1 MMYYQRCIFHNINA
15 KKKTSHKTYRL
26 DGSVMKINNTV
37 VKGRFIKRLN
47 RFEAMVE
54 IDGEENLVHVPNTGR
69 CRELFL
75 EGAVVLL
82 EKRDGKHR
90 KTAYELIM
98 VYREDKLISIDSQLP
113 NKLAEEAVRNNVIHE
128 LQNYDYIKRE
138 VVFGDSRFDLYMEK
152 EGEKTFVEVKGVT
165 LEVEGVAKFPD
176 APTERGTKHI
186 YELIKAKQQGYR
198 ACLMFVIQLDF
209 AVHFM
214 PNSIMDPKFA
224 EALIAAT
231 AAGVEIF
238 AYSCR
243 VKEDEVLLYKSMEV
257 RL

>member
-1 MMYYQRCIFHNINA
+1 
-15 KKKTSHKTYRL
+15 
-26 DGSVMKINNTV
+26 MKINNIV

-47 RFEAMVE
+47 RFEAIVY
-54 IDGEENLVHVPNTGR
+54 INGEENLVHVPNTGR
-69 CRELFL
+69 CRELLL

-98 VYREDKLISIDSQLP
+98 VYREDKLVSIDSQLP
-113 NKLAEEAVRNNVIHE
+113 NKLAEEAVRSNVIIE
-128 LQNYDYIKRE
+128 LQNYDYIKKE
-138 VVFGDSRFDLYMEK
+138 VVFGDSRIDLYMEK

-165 LEVEGVAKFPD
+165 LEVDGVAKFPD

-198 ACLMFVIQLDF
+198 ACLLFVIQLDF
-209 AVHFM
+209 ANYFT

-224 EALIAAT
+224 EALISANS
-231 AAGVEIF
+231 AGVEIF
-238 AYSCR
+238 AYSCQI
-243 VKEDEVLLYKSMEV
+243 KEDEVLLYKSIEV

>member
-1 MMYYQRCIFHNINA
+1 
-15 KKKTSHKTYRL
+15 
-26 DGSVMKINNTV
+26 MKINNKV
-37 VKGRFIKRLN
+37 VKGSFIKRLN
-47 RFEAMVE
+47 RFEAIVDIEGVE
-54 IDGEENLVHVPNTGR
+54 SLVHVPNTGR

-113 NKLAEEAVRNNVIHE
+113 NKLVEEAVRNNVIHE
-128 LQNYDYIKRE
+128 LLDYDYIKRE

-152 EGEKTFVEVKGVT
+152 AGEKTFIEVKGVT
-165 LEVEGVAKFPD
+165 LEVDGAAKFPD

-209 AVHFM
+209 ASYFV
-214 PNSIMDPKFA
+214 PNAIMDPKFA
-224 EALIAAT
+224 EALIAAQS
-231 AAGVEIF
+231 AGVEIF
-238 AYSCR
+238 AYSCQ
-243 VKEDEVLLYKSMEV
+243 VNEDEVLLYKPMEL

>member
-1 MMYYQRCIFHNINA
+1 M
-15 KKKTSHKTYRL
+15 
-26 DGSVMKINNTV
+26 DGKEMKINNKV
-37 VKGRFIKRLN
+37 VKGNFIKRLN
-47 RFEAMVE
+47 RFEAIVDIE
-54 IDGEENLVHVPNTGR
+54 GTENLVHVPNTGR
-69 CRELFL
+69 CRELFM

-98 VYREDKLISIDSQLP
+98 VYRDDKLISIDSQLP
-113 NKLAEEAVRNNVIHE
+113 NKLAEEALRNNVISE
-128 LQNYDYIKRE
+128 LLDYDYIKRE
-138 VVFGDSRFDLYMEK
+138 VMFGDSRFDLYMEK

-165 LEVEGVAKFPD
+165 LEVDGAAKFPD

-209 AVHFM
+209 ANYFT
-214 PNSIMDPKFA
+214 PNSLMDPKFA
-224 EALIAAT
+224 EALISANS
-231 AAGVEIF
+231 AGVEII
-238 AYSCR
+238 AYSCQL
-243 VKEDEVLLYKSMEV
+243 KEDEVLIYMPMEV

>member
-1 MMYYQRCIFHNINA
+1 MV
-15 KKKTSHKTYRL
+15 KK
-26 DGSVMKINNTV
+26 MKINNVV

-47 RFEAMVE
+47 RFEAIID

-69 CRELFL
+69 CRELFV

-98 VYREDKLISIDSQLP
+98 VYRESKLVSIDSQLP
-113 NKLAEEAVRNNVIHE
+113 NKLAEEAVRNNVIIE

-138 VVFGDSRFDLYMEK
+138 VTFGDSRFDLYLEK
-152 EGEKTFVEVKGVT
+152 EGEKTFVEIKGVT
-165 LEVEGVAKFPD
+165 LEIDGVAKFPD
-176 APTERGTKHI
+176 APTERGTKHV

-198 ACLMFVIQLDF
+198 ACVLFVVQLDF
-209 AVHFM
+209 ANYFT
-214 PNSIMDPKFA
+214 PNSAMDPKFE
-224 EALIAAT
+224 EALIAAKI
-231 AAGVEIF
+231 AGVEIL
-238 AYSCR
+238 AYSCQ
-243 VKEDEVLLYKSMEV
+243 VKENEVLLYKSMEV